1 MRDRWLIC
9 LLIAGHANAGGL
21 LFAGAGARSG
31 GWAEIQESG
40 NIVLSRQNAQ
50 NVSLASASSAD
61 LQLDLPLSPDSAYH
75 LWAAQSRH
83 SLLPFNAGQLRIR
96 YAQLGG
102 INHYPAPGNGLRPFL
117 AGAIGVS
124 DIQASQFES
133 RLYPSGSL
141 AGGLDIPL
149 SPLLTVRLETRVTAI
164 AVTSEYVIQCGGGC
178 SAQIN
183 SGTWSQWS
191 AAALLGLRF

>member
-96 YAQLGG
+96 YAQLAASTTTPRRATACARFW
-102 INHYPAPGNGLRPFL
+102 PAPSACRISRPVSL
-117 AGAIGVS
+117 NPVSTPPGAWPADS
-124 DIQASQFES
+124 TFRCHRCS
-133 RLYPSGSL
+133 PSGWKR
-141 AGGLDIPL
+141 A
-149 SPLLTVRLETRVTAI
+149 
-164 AVTSEYVIQCGGGC
+164 
-178 SAQIN
+178 
-183 SGTWSQWS
+183 
-191 AAALLGLRF
+191 